1 MHIPSNPLSSSLR
14 ELRFSLFSS
23 ANSSSSSLDGTFL
36 GMPGW
41 LVLTLLIVLGVIA
54 LGALAALIYIL
65 ARQKKI
71 KALEQEKEA
80 NAAQATELLAIQ
92 KAALT
97 KNLFFSNVSHDMRT
111 PLDAM
116 IGYAKLSENEKDPEK
131 RADYF
136 KKIENAGKL
145 LSDLLNDTMELS
157 KIEAG
162 KIELR
167 PEPID
172 NLAFFQEVVDEI
184 QPAAAAKQIEL
195 RLHDDELVGRTIM
208 ADRLD
213 LQKIMLNLLSN
224 AVKYTPKGGHVSLT
238 VASLAVQADG
248 APDTE
253 IEVKDDGIGIS
264 ADFLPYIFEPYSQ
277 EQRPGYEGSG
287 IGLGL
292 SIVKTLVENMKGT
305 ITCESIEG
313 KGSTFT
319 LHFHFPTA
327 KNPAVASSK
336 TTYNDEDLREKKILA
351 CEDNALNREVIAGLL
366 RSKKMEVT
374 FAENGDLGY
383 HLFKDSSLYHFD
395 AILMDVRMPV
405 MDGYQAS
412 RMIRTLDRPD
422 AVSCPIIAL
431 TADVFPV
438 DIQHCHQAGMNDH
451 VAKPIDPDKLFAAL
465 AHAIALKKAE

>member
-1 MHIPSNPLSSSLR
+1 
-14 ELRFSLFSS
+14 
-23 ANSSSSSLDGTFL
+23 
-36 GMPGW
+36 
-41 LVLTLLIVLGVIA
+41 
-54 LGALAALIYIL
+54 
-65 ARQKKI
+65 
-71 KALEQEKEA
+71 
-80 NAAQATELLAIQ
+80 
-92 KAALT
+92 
-97 KNLFFSNVSHDMRT
+97 MRT

-116 IGYAKLSENEKDPEK
+116 IGFAKLSETEKDPEK

-136 KKIENAGKL
+136 RKIENAGRL
-145 LSDLLNDTMELS
+145 LSDLLNDTMQLS

-172 NLAFFQEVVDEI
+172 NLALLQEVVDDV

-195 RLHDDELVGRTIM
+195 RLLDDELVGRTIM

-213 LQKIMLNLLSN
+213 LEKILLNLLNN
-224 AVKYTPKGGHVSLT
+224 AVKYTPKGGHVSLS

-264 ADFLPYIFEPYSQ
+264 PEFLPYVFEPYSQ
-277 EQRPGYEGSG
+277 EQRPGYEGAG

-292 SIVKTLVENMKGT
+292 SIVKTLVEAMKGT
-305 ITCESIEG
+305 ISCESVMG
-313 KGSTFT
+313 QGTTFT

-327 KNPAVASSK
+327 QAAAIKASK
-336 TTYNDEDLREKKILA
+336 TTYKDEDLREKRVLA
-351 CEDNALNREVIAGLL
+351 CEGNALNREVIAGLL
-366 RSKKMEVT
+366 KSKKMEVV

-383 HLFKDSSLYHFD
+383 KMFQQSELFHFD

-422 AVSCPIIAL
+422 AVSVPIIAL

-451 VAKPIDPDKLFAAL
+451 VAKPIDPDKLFSAL
-465 AHAIALKKAE
+465 AHAIAAKNLA

>member
-1 MHIPSNPLSSSLR
+1 M
-14 ELRFSLFSS
+14 
-23 ANSSSSSLDGTFL
+23 
-36 GMPGW
+36 
-41 LVLTLLIVLGVIA
+41 
-54 LGALAALIYIL
+54 
-65 ARQKKI
+65 
-71 KALEQEKEA
+71 KALEAEKEA
-80 NAAQATELLAIQ
+80 NSAQAAELLAIQ

-116 IGYAKLSENEKDPEK
+116 IGFAKLSEKETDPVK

-136 KKIENAGKL
+136 RKIANAGKL

-172 NLAFFQEVVDEI
+172 NLSFYQEVVDDV
-184 QPAAAAKQIEL
+184 QPAAAAKDIEL
-195 RLHDDELVGRTIM
+195 RLHDDGLVGRTIM

-213 LQKIMLNLLSN
+213 LEKILLNLLSN
-224 AVKYTPKGGHVSLT
+224 AVKYTPKGGHVTLT
-238 VASLAVQADG
+238 IASLAVQADG
-248 APDTE
+248 VPDTE

-264 ADFLPYIFEPYSQ
+264 PAFLPYVFEPYSQ

-305 ITCESIEG
+305 ITCESVEG
-313 KGSTFT
+313 KGTTFT

-327 KNPAVASSK
+327 KNAAIASSK
-336 TTYNDEDLREKKILA
+336 TTYKDEDLREKRVLA

-366 RSKKMEVT
+366 KSKKMEVI
-374 FAENGDLGY
+374 FAENGDQGY
-383 HLFKDSSLYHFD
+383 HLFQESPLYHFD

-465 AHAIALKKAE
+465 AHAIAVKKAE